1 MNNKAL
7 IIKDKLKSFKM
18 PFKVPDKKTMF
29 WAWVTYQAIKGSLT
43 TAFIWIPA
51 ILYWLNK

>member
-1 MNNKAL
+1 MFNKSL
-7 IIKDKLKSFKM
+7 TIKDKIKG
-18 PFKVPDKKTMF
+18 FKVPDKKTMI
-29 WAWVTYQAIKGSLT
+29 WAWITYQAIKGSLT

>member
-1 MNNKAL
+1 MFNKAL
-7 IIKDKLKSFKM
+7 TIKDKIKG
-18 PFKVPDKKTMF
+18 FKVPDKKTMF